1 MSQIFLLGISHRTAS
16 IELRERLDFSEQE
29 LPKATTALLKRPSV
43 NAVVVLSTCNRSELY
58 VHCTNPKDAQRD
70 LFDFLCEFKEI
81 SPDELQPIF
90 YALAGTEAV
99 QHLFRVSAGLDSL
112 VVGEPQIFG
121 QVKQAFAAAEK
132 LHATNSVLNRLFNLS
147 FVAGK
152 RVRSETELGEGAVSI
167 SYAAVALA
175 RKIFG
180 KLEKLS
186 VLLIGTGEMAQLTGL
201 HFKAQQVQKIFVASR
216 TPAHAEALATEIEGE
231 AIPWSQI
238 DTVLASTD
246 VVATATGANKP
257 LLTKSQ
263 IDAVMRERQNRPL
276 FFIDIAVPRNVEPD
290 VGFIEQVF
298 LYNIDDLQMIVDN
311 NLSKRNSQIEKSEVI
326 VEDTVILFT
335 NWLRSRDAVPTV
347 VALRQSFEDIR
358 RAELERLKPKLAS
371 LSAADRARVEEIS
384 RLLIEK
390 ILLTPTEQL
399 KAISDKATLA
409 AYSDALEHLFELDPQ
424 TDQSAK
430 SESNS
435 PTTTSPKTPVTS

>member
-1 MSQIFLLGISHRTAS
+1 VSQIFLLGISHRTAS

>member
-29 LPKATTALLKRPSV
+29 LPNATAQLLKRPSV

-58 VHCTNPKDAQRD
+58 VQCTNPKDAQKD
-70 LFDFLCEFKEI
+70 IFDFLCEFKEI

-99 QHLFRVSAGLDSL
+99 RHLFRVSTGLDSL

-132 LHATNSVLNRLFNLS
+132 LHATNSVLNRLFDFS

-216 TPAHAEALATEIEGE
+216 TPTHAEALATEIEGE

-238 DTVLASTD
+238 DTILASTD
-246 VVATATGANKP
+246 VVVTATGANKP
-257 LLTKSQ
+257 LLTKRQ

-311 NLSKRNSQIEKSEVI
+311 NLSKRNSQIEKSEAI
-326 VEDTVILFT
+326 VEDSVTLFT
-335 NWLRSRDAVPTV
+335 NWLRSRGAVPTV

-358 RAELERLKPKLAS
+358 RLELERLKPKLAS

-399 KAISDKATLA
+399 KAISNEATLA
-409 AYSDALEHLFELDPQ
+409 AYSDALEHLFELDPHA
-424 TDQSAK
+424 DQSTK
-430 SESNS
+430 SESS
-435 PTTTSPKTPVTS
+435 PPITTSTKTPVTS

>member
-90 YALAGTEAV
+90 YALAGTEAG

-152 RVRSETELGEGAVSI
+152 RVRSETEFGEGAVSI

>member
-90 YALAGTEAV
+90 YALVGTEAV
-99 QHLFRVSAGLDSL
+99 RHLFRVSAGLDSL

-175 RKIFG
+175 RKILG

-216 TPAHAEALATEIEGE
+216 TPAHAE
-231 AIPWSQI
+231 
-238 DTVLASTD
+238 
-246 VVATATGANKP
+246 
-257 LLTKSQ
+257 
-263 IDAVMRERQNRPL
+263 
-276 FFIDIAVPRNVEPD
+276 
-290 VGFIEQVF
+290 
-298 LYNIDDLQMIVDN
+298 
-311 NLSKRNSQIEKSEVI
+311 LS
-326 VEDTVILFT
+326 
-335 NWLRSRDAVPTV
+335 
-347 VALRQSFEDIR
+347 
-358 RAELERLKPKLAS
+358 
-371 LSAADRARVEEIS
+371 
-384 RLLIEK
+384 LIH
-390 ILLTPTEQL
+390 I
-399 KAISDKATLA
+399 
-409 AYSDALEHLFELDPQ
+409 
-424 TDQSAK
+424 
-430 SESNS
+430 
-435 PTTTSPKTPVTS
+435 

>member
-90 YALAGTEAV
+90 YALAGTEDV

-121 QVKQAFAAAEK
+121 QVKQAFATAEK

-263 IDAVMRERQNRPL
+263 IDAVMQERQNRPL